1 MIDLLGI
8 GCGQGRRRCL
18 LHRRRLAFYTRPS
31 PPAQPG
37 DAAMAADGARPDEL
51 ALLWK
56 ALYALAGICGAGFL
70 FLFAFIQRGKA
81 ALWASVNQQGRDAGD
96 TREAAALRYATKH
109 DLEQL

>member
-1 MIDLLGI
+1 
-8 GCGQGRRRCL
+8 
-18 LHRRRLAFYTRPS
+18 
-31 PPAQPG
+31 
-37 DAAMAADGARPDEL
+37 MAADGARPDEL

-96 TREAAALRYATKH
+96 TRECRDPKEPESDVLTDVAVI
-109 DLEQL
+109 E